1 MAAAADSQAS
11 KREPLTIVRPQKL
24 THRLQPY
31 LDRLPIFP
39 LYRVQLFPRAL
50 LPLYVFEPRYRELT
64 AHCLKRGG
72 TMAVASL
79 LPGFR
84 EDYYGRPPIRK
95 TAGVG
100 RIVAHRQNA
109 DGTYNILLCGMARI
123 RITSELPTE
132 ASFRE
137 VTARQLFDCFPRG
150 YDAGEGERTL
160 LALVQKLSALL
171 PQGGSALLGLTKMA
185 RTAGELTD
193 VLSAA
198 LLSDPRMRTRMLH
211 TVDVSL
217 RVDLLSASL
226 MRLISDL
233 QQTPPSSRN

>member
-1 MAAAADSQAS
+1 MS
-11 KREPLTIVRPQKL
+11 KPRIQM
-24 THRLQPY
+24 LQP
-31 LDRLPIFP
+31 RVKELPP
-39 LYRVQLFPRAL
+39 RVQMVKRTSRTGRDADPRRTLKLNGAAWQRL
-50 LPLYVFEPRYRELT
+50 RASVLAESPLC

-171 PQGGSALLGLTKMA
+171 PQGGAALLGLTKMA